1 MEVRVNIKDVA
12 KMAGVSISTISRV
25 INNSAFVSPD
35 VKQRV
40 EKILEETGYRPNALA
55 KELQK
60 NKTNTIGVI
69 LPRIDLGTF
78 AVIFDGI
85 SAVLNANGYNI
96 LLANTRD
103 RFEEELRYLD
113 LMHEKRVDGILYFAT
128 GMCEEHKRAISKLRM
143 PVVIVGQPGDAVN
156 CPAIF
161 LDSFGASRAMVQYL
175 VSLGHRRIGCLAV
188 PDHDYNVGTQ
198 RREGYLAALADN
210 GIDADP
216 SLIVTGDFEFESGAR
231 GAQLLMEGNAAKG
244 SGAPNGRP
252 SAIFCITD
260 RLAVA
265 ASGQLIR
272 SGWKIPDD
280 VSVACVDDPLLLRYC
295 APSVTT
301 MSFDYTDMGIRAG
314 NMIIDCIEKISSLRG
329 GQEAGTRTVQQNGPP
344 QIALPFTMK
353 IRESTGCTVARSG
366 GKQ

>member
-1 MEVRVNIKDVA
+1 MKIKDVA

-85 SAVLNANGYNI
+85 SAVLNENGYNI

-128 GMCEEHKRAISKLRM
+128 GMCDAHKKAISKLRM

-161 LDSFGASRAMVQYL
+161 LDSFGASRAMVNYL
-175 VSLGHRRIGCLAV
+175 ASLGHRRIGCLAV
-188 PDHDYNVGTQ
+188 PDHDFNVGTQ
-198 RREGYLAALADN
+198 RREGYLAGLADN
-210 GIDADP
+210 GIESDP

-231 GAQLLMEGNAAKG
+231 GARELMETGARNG
-244 SGAPNGRP
+244 SERP

-265 ASGQLIR
+265 AAGQLVR
-272 SGWKIPDD
+272 SGWKIPGD
-280 VSVACVDDPLLLRYC
+280 VSVACVDDPLLLRYS

-301 MSFDYTDMGIRAG
+301 MSFDYTEMGTRAG
-314 NMIIDCIEKISSLRG
+314 NMIIECVER
-329 GQEAGTRTVQQNGPP
+329 GTRFFGQTGTPGKAGAPDQAGAPG
-344 QIALPFTMK
+344 QIALPYTLEV
-353 IRESTGCTVARSG
+353 RESTGRTVARSG